1 MLDWG
6 FTPVLFPTLPKQL
19 VVILGMHRSGTSLI
33 TKSIELFGFSLGENL
48 MEASED
54 NPTGFWEDL
63 DLVALND
70 QILASNQATWDSPL
84 DTIERDFSEHF
95 HERAKSLLQSKLDF
109 TDRLVLKDPR
119 LCLLLPFWSEQFRA
133 LELDVHFIALY
144 RNPLEVAASLSA
156 RDDMSI
162 EQGLLLD
169 YVYNSCVLRHS
180 GYPVCL
186 VNYRQFLAEP
196 LRELRRIAD
205 HLGLV
210 LPEAE
215 VMAFVDSFVDQNLCH
230 HEYTHQ
236 DLIAHEGSFP
246 EVVDLSQLMLRLS
259 AGEQVSF
266 DPPVIHPD
274 RLNRLQELQ
283 SRRDFD
289 TRVDLRTR
297 LDALDAE
304 VRLSRAEVRNLGN
317 QLRERESHIDI
328 LKEEARLSQAEVR
341 NLGNQLQERESHIDI
356 LKEEVSLSQAE
367 VRNLGNQL
375 RERESHIEILK
386 ENVEGLNRDVS
397 RANDALEQGQRAM
410 EDLDRIHRD
419 VLGSVSYRLGRL
431 ITYPIRKPVTLW
443 VLPRLKDDGGA
454 RALVNFLRT
463 CIARPLATLKLLSFQ
478 RVRNF
483 FLLLT
488 RQSQLAEQVAGNY
501 IDAMTHKSY
510 GFDSGPMVSTVDL
523 QALNLS
529 FVRPEQPRVS
539 VVIPVYNQIGY
550 TALCLESIYR
560 NLPKVTMELVIAD
573 DCSTDET
580 ETVLSGISG
589 IEVIRHPENLG
600 FLRSCNRA
608 VDFCRGEYVFLLN
621 NDTLVTPGWL
631 DTLVETL
638 DRYPDTGLVGSKL
651 IYPDGTL
658 QEAGGIIWRDASGW
672 NYGRNGDPDA
682 PEFNYL
688 REVDYV
694 SGAAVLFRRQL
705 FLDLG
710 KFDEDLAPA
719 YCEDTDLAFR
729 IRQAGRKVFY
739 QPASVVVHY
748 EGKSHGTDENSGI
761 KSNQRINQ
769 KKLREKWSEQL
780 DLEHFENGEQVL
792 VARER
797 AADKTT
803 VLVVDHYVPHF
814 DKDAGSRSTYLY
826 LKLLVDAG
834 CNVKFIGDNFFRHE
848 PYTTVLQELG
858 IEVLY
863 GPYYQKHWR
872 DWISQCPGYIDVVY
886 LMRPHVAE
894 RYIDYVNSLEPRP
907 KTIYFGHDLHY
918 LRLERQLEVKPDA
931 ELEPEIERWRKLEYE
946 LFEKFDLIYYPS
958 EVEVSE
964 IKTNNP
970 ELPVKAIPVYAFDH
984 FDDETP
990 DFGARQGLI
999 FVGGFNHPPN
1009 ADGLFWFIKEV
1020 FPEVL
1025 EEVPN
1030 MTLHVVGSNMPAEI
1044 KQLESENIRMEGYVS
1059 DDRLAELYGRVRLS
1073 VVPLRF
1079 GAGVKGKVLEAL
1091 DRGVPVVTTAT
1102 GAEGIPDDEACLEIA
1117 EDARAMAKDIVELHG
1132 DESELN
1138 RRSRLG
1144 RNLVRKSF
1152 SHEAVLKVI
1161 ADDFKIGEPVEE

>member
-84 DTIERDFSEHF
+84 DTTERDFSEHF

-304 VRLSRAEVRNLGN
+304 ARLSQAEVRNLGN

-341 NLGNQLQERESHIDI
+341 NLGNQLRDREGHIDI
-356 LKEEVSLSQAE
+356 LKEEMRLSQAE

-375 RERESHIEILK
+375 QERESHIDILK

-397 RANDALEQGQRAM
+397 RVNDALEQGQRAM

-443 VLPRLKDDGGA
+443 CC
-454 RALVNFLRT
+454 RA
-463 CIARPLATLKLLSFQ
+463 
-478 RVRNF
+478 
-483 FLLLT
+483 
-488 RQSQLAEQVAGNY
+488 
-501 IDAMTHKSY
+501 
-510 GFDSGPMVSTVDL
+510 
-523 QALNLS
+523 
-529 FVRPEQPRVS
+529 
-539 VVIPVYNQIGY
+539 
-550 TALCLESIYR
+550 
-560 NLPKVTMELVIAD
+560 
-573 DCSTDET
+573 
-580 ETVLSGISG
+580 
-589 IEVIRHPENLG
+589 
-600 FLRSCNRA
+600 
-608 VDFCRGEYVFLLN
+608 
-621 NDTLVTPGWL
+621 
-631 DTLVETL
+631 
-638 DRYPDTGLVGSKL
+638 
-651 IYPDGTL
+651 
-658 QEAGGIIWRDASGW
+658 
-672 NYGRNGDPDA
+672 
-682 PEFNYL
+682 
-688 REVDYV
+688 
-694 SGAAVLFRRQL
+694 
-705 FLDLG
+705 
-710 KFDEDLAPA
+710 
-719 YCEDTDLAFR
+719 
-729 IRQAGRKVFY
+729 
-739 QPASVVVHY
+739 
-748 EGKSHGTDENSGI
+748 
-761 KSNQRINQ
+761 
-769 KKLREKWSEQL
+769 
-780 DLEHFENGEQVL
+780 
-792 VARER
+792 
-797 AADKTT
+797 
-803 VLVVDHYVPHF
+803 
-814 DKDAGSRSTYLY
+814 
-826 LKLLVDAG
+826 
-834 CNVKFIGDNFFRHE
+834 
-848 PYTTVLQELG
+848 
-858 IEVLY
+858 
-863 GPYYQKHWR
+863 
-872 DWISQCPGYIDVVY
+872 
-886 LMRPHVAE
+886 
-894 RYIDYVNSLEPRP
+894 
-907 KTIYFGHDLHY
+907 
-918 LRLERQLEVKPDA
+918 
-931 ELEPEIERWRKLEYE
+931 
-946 LFEKFDLIYYPS
+946 
-958 EVEVSE
+958 
-964 IKTNNP
+964 
-970 ELPVKAIPVYAFDH
+970 
-984 FDDETP
+984 
-990 DFGARQGLI
+990 
-999 FVGGFNHPPN
+999 
-1009 ADGLFWFIKEV
+1009 
-1020 FPEVL
+1020 
-1025 EEVPN
+1025 
-1030 MTLHVVGSNMPAEI
+1030 
-1044 KQLESENIRMEGYVS
+1044 
-1059 DDRLAELYGRVRLS
+1059 
-1073 VVPLRF
+1073 
-1079 GAGVKGKVLEAL
+1079 
-1091 DRGVPVVTTAT
+1091 
-1102 GAEGIPDDEACLEIA
+1102 
-1117 EDARAMAKDIVELHG
+1117 
-1132 DESELN
+1132 
-1138 RRSRLG
+1138 
-1144 RNLVRKSF
+1144 
-1152 SHEAVLKVI
+1152 
-1161 ADDFKIGEPVEE
+1161 